1 MNADMY
7 KQPHNKKKK
16 KKGTH
21 KKIFPHTKPLMG
33 CNYTIFPSL

>member
-7 KQPHNKKKK
+7 KQPHKKKK
-16 KKGTH
+16 KEH